1 MNYEN
6 ILVYMF
12 EVNKEKNKESI
23 YILKILILDV
33 TLDHLALQANIRS

>member
-23 YILKILILDV
+23 YS
-33 TLDHLALQANIRS
+33 ANINTRW